1 MHFVNDS
8 LIIFYLQLQ
17 FYNSVYM
24 YFGKLLAHELGHNFG
39 MDHDFGKK
47 HGGSGS
53 PCAWDGST
61 CGHCD
66 GKGIM
71 SYGDDRLKEWSSCS
85 KSDWESHYA
94 AKHWGNGGL
103 KDISGKMTFE
113 TFMEFDLLH
122 LLYLDLI
129 KYFSS

>member
-1 MHFVNDS
+1 MYFVNEF
-8 LIIFYLQLQ
+8 LIIFYLKLQ
-17 FYNSVYM
+17 FHDSVYI
-24 YFGKLLAHELGHNFG
+24 YFGKVLAHELGHNFG
-39 MDHDFGKK
+39 MSHDFDTK

-71 SYGDDRLKEWSSCS
+71 SYGDDDLSQWSSCS

-94 AKHWGNGGL
+94 AEGWGNGCL
-103 KDISGKMTFE
+103 EDISGKMIFE
-113 TFMEFDLLH
+113 TLIEFNFFLR
-122 LLYLDLI
+122 LI
-129 KYFSS
+129 

>member
-1 MHFVNDS
+1 M
-8 LIIFYLQLQ
+8 
-17 FYNSVYM
+17 
-24 YFGKLLAHELGHNFG
+24 AHELGHNFG
-39 MDHDFGKK
+39 MSHDFDTK

-71 SYGDDRLKEWSSCS
+71 SYSDDDLSEWSSCS

-94 AKHWGNGGL
+94 AEGWGNGCL
-103 KDISGKMTFE
+103 EDISGKMIFE
-113 TFMEFDLLH
+113 TLIQFNFN
-122 LLYLDLI
+122 LDPNIINYSLKTHRFNGYGHNI
-129 KYFSS
+129 SRYDYFSNGDCYGGN